1 MKKLSTII
9 ILLLLMTNVF
19 AKGNFAF
26 IVPIKGEIN
35 GATETFVKESIEKA
49 ETNKT
54 SIVFEIDTYG
64 GYVKSAEKIKNYI
77 LNAKIPTIAFVNNKA
92 ESAGVLISI
101 ACEKL
106 YMAENSTI
114 GSAETIPATE
124 KNISFWRTLL
134 KDTAEKRGKN
144 AKVVEAMADKD
155 LVIDGL
161 TKEGKLVNLTAKE
174 SLDFG
179 VSDGTCKDLNE
190 VFQKEGITSSE
201 DLKMPILAKAVNLI
215 SNPYISTLIL
225 TIAVAAFVIEIF
237 SPGFG
242 LAGGIS
248 VLAFAFYFLGNIL
261 AGNSYQYAI
270 FIFLIGVALIIVES
284 IIPGFGLPGIFG
296 IISIVIGLVL
306 TMRSLDIALM
316 GVASSMIVGGVISY
330 VFVKQGIKSPFIQKI
345 TLRNSTSADFGYS
358 SHDKPNVEIG
368 SIGKSLTPLK
378 PTGYIIIG
386 DKKYEAISEIGYI
399 SKDEEVE
406 VTEIKGTNIFVRRYI
421 CQA

>member
-49 ETNKT
+49 EMNKT

-92 ESAGVLISI
+92 VLISI

-201 DLKMPILAKAVNLI
+201 NLKMPILAKTVNLI

-368 SIGKSLTPLK
+368 SLGKSLTPLK

-406 VTEIKGTNIFVRRYI
+406 VTKIKGTNIFVRRYI